1 MRRKTPAETGAGRC
15 GEAER
20 VAMAE
25 GADGAEEETFQL
37 ASNKQLSDLLREL
50 CELRERGSF
59 CDVVVEVQ
67 SCRYLAHKAVLSS
80 TCRYFRS
87 LFLSAPCSSMG
98 PFVVDFLSIRTFELI
113 VDFIYK
119 GRIRASRDE
128 MRGLYCAA
136 LDLGLECLEE
146 ACRPFKS
153 ETDDW
158 GDGSAGG
165 ESDEGSDVRMSV
177 VEMQRAE
184 ETQEAPTAAVD
195 LSGRQACATVTA
207 TATIKHRMW
216 NRELEVAA
224 CRSVPRD
231 QGGDAAD
238 ASTPLLLDVK
248 EEPFSASENGDD
260 DCNGDYNGASAETPP
275 PGGDSTAPPAGNGT
289 APPYAILGGSGA
301 GFGEELQCQACGEF
315 VGENDTSLREHARAV
330 HLDRATLSCRVC
342 GKKFS
347 LLSNAMQHVVVHTG
361 IAVLQCHDCRRQFVS
376 ETRLNLHREH
386 HCKKLKQLL
395 ARGGGEA
402 GGPPGRAKS
411 AWAADEAA
419 AAAAGEVVACR
430 TCGISVLKTMAALR
444 EHARLHVDTVSLV
457 CGVCGLQSTFLSNLI
472 KHALLHVGVFLFMC
486 DACGKRFPVRCRLHE
501 HQKSGCR
508 ALNASATTSS
518 LGTPGSF
525 DEDISIL
532 DHLSL
537 PTPVPLPLPPPE

>member
-1 MRRKTPAETGAGRC
+1 MSILFFQEGTAPLGCMANPMHERLASRETKLEYPEDLDVETPTETGAGRC

-119 GRIRASRDE
+119 GHIRASRDE

-158 GDGSAGG
+158 GDGSPSG

-216 NRELEVAA
+216 NRELQVAA

-231 QGGDAAD
+231 LGGDAAD

-275 PGGDSTAPPAGNGT
+275 PGGDSAAPPAGNGT

-395 ARGGGEA
+395 ARGGGRGRGHARPREVGVGRRRGGGGGGRGGGVPHLRHIGAQDNGGAA
-402 GGPPGRAKS
+402 GAR
-411 AWAADEAA
+411 AA
-419 AAAAGEVVACR
+419 ARGHGVAGVRRVRPAVHLPQQPHQTRAAARGC
-430 TCGISVLKTMAALR
+430 LP
-444 EHARLHVDTVSLV
+444 LHV
-457 CGVCGLQSTFLSNLI
+457 
-472 KHALLHVGVFLFMC
+472 
-486 DACGKRFPVRCRLHE
+486 RRVRE
-501 HQKSGCR
+501 EVPR
-508 ALNASATTSS
+508 ALSPA
-518 LGTPGSF
+518 
-525 DEDISIL
+525 
-532 DHLSL
+532 
-537 PTPVPLPLPPPE
+537 